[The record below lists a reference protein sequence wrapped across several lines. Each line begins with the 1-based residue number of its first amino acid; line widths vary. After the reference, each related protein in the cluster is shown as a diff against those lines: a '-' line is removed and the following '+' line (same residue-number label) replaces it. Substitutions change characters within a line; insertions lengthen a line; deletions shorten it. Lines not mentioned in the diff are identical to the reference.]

1 MKALVKVCFI
11 YHTYIHDSH
20 QHEKLIICI
29 KVFNLYRKGTVHDG
43 GGRNEEEG
51 RSGYMMEGEGMRR
64 KEGVGT

>member
-1 MKALVKVCFI
+1 MMEEGKEGRSG
-11 YHTYIHDSH
+11 YMM
-20 QHEKLIICI
+20 E
-29 KVFNLYRKGTVHDG
+29 

>member
-1 MKALVKVCFI
+1 MM
-11 YHTYIHDSH
+11 
-20 QHEKLIICI
+20 EGEGMR
-29 KVFNLYRKGTVHDG
+29 RKEGVRVHDG